1 MLTRYI
7 PLAIVVFW
15 LGSMAWLVQHDVIPR
30 WMAQDAPKFTQGD
43 WLTDR
48 VRSSQARIEDAY
60 GHKVGSAWTVYE
72 STADRLSRSDCLLL
86 TGMPMLPPVRIAA
99 DSDFTVDGELDEF
112 HLTAAGLGHKIT
124 LDGEQFGDQF
134 AFQLKIGP
142 RPFQYFKIDTQ
153 VSSMLGDA
161 LHPFSALPFLEV
173 GQSWRMHVINPMA
186 IVTGVGAK
194 TLPMIVQVTG
204 RETIEHAGATV
215 ECFVVQADQVKAY
228 VNDEGLVLRQELES
242 PWGGRFVVIDELFD
256 AKAYE
261 HALSVNLR

>member
-1 MLTRYI
+1 MLLRFV

-15 LGSMAWLVQHDVIPR
+15 LAAMGWLVHHDVIPR
-30 WMAQDAPKFTQGD
+30 WTAQDAPKFTQGE

-48 VRSSQARIEDAY
+48 IRSSQARIENAY
-60 GHKVGSAWTVYE
+60 GHKVGAVWTVYE
-72 STADRLSRSDCLLL
+72 PAVNRLSRTDCLML
-86 TGMPMLPPVRIAA
+86 TGLPLLPPVRIVA
-99 DSDFTVDGELDEF
+99 DSDFTSNGVLDEF
-112 HLTAAGLGHKIT
+112 HLIAAGMGHQVM
-124 LDGEQFGDQF
+124 LDGEQYGDQF

-204 RETIEHAGATV
+204 RETIDHDGVGV

-228 VNDEGLVLRQELES
+228 VNDEGLVLHQELES
-242 PWGGRFVVIDELFD
+242 PWGGKFTVIDEPFD
-256 AKAYE
+256 RAEYE
-261 HALSVNLR
+261 RALSVSLR